1 MNLLPPY
8 QREIIREAITTRF
21 LFVALG
27 IMSFLAL
34 IFLVLMYNVL
44 LYINLQTPAVI
55 GRLAT
60 EQGTQKA
67 NQVALVE
74 RDINELNSALI
85 NIDKIRK
92 KESFNFP
99 YILRVI
105 GSVMPKGTKMKSI
118 TYQGGNIA
126 ISGHADE
133 RPQVLK
139 LKENLEKEKVFKNIN
154 SPLSNIIKERDINFS
169 FSFSLDG
176 Q

>member
-8 QREIIREAITTRF
+8 QREIIQKEIIARL

-27 IMSFLAL
+27 IMSFFAL

-55 GRLAT
+55 TRLAA

-67 NQVALVE
+67 NMVELVE
-74 RDINELNSALI
+74 KDINELNSALVS
-85 NIDKIRK
+85 IDKIRK
-92 KESFNFP
+92 KEAFNFP

-105 GSVMPKGTKMKSI
+105 GAVMPQGAKVKSI
-118 TYQGGNIA
+118 TYQSGNLV

-154 SPLSNIIKERDINFS
+154 SPLSNIIKERDINFN
-169 FSFSLDG
+169 FSFSIDE